1 MSEMV
6 SVLIADLFEE
16 HLRETMDNMLATA
29 AEPIEMLVRCDDAGD
44 GMRACLN
51 RMAAD
56 AQGKYLFKLDGHCLL
71 TPGWDK
77 RLKEVCADEN
87 DMAVCRI
94 RELRETPQL
103 EMTEKGFG
111 FVTLKPDLSIKAIG
125 DFEPDDPDIAETC
138 ASIGCGWMI
147 HKSRYHQL
155 EGCDE
160 SLGRYG
166 NLGAEWA
173 LKIWLSGG
181 RTLVPR
187 DVLCGHLF
195 RKQAVAGVGPET
207 IRRARAKLGARFQ
220 RGDGPGQVRP
230 LQWLVDH
237 FMLTN
242 ENSRH
247 PAGQPS
253 RTLPDLL
260 ESEVK

>member
-1 MSEMV
+1 MSELVTVMI
-6 SVLIADLFEE
+6 SDLFEA
-16 HLRETMDNMLATA
+16 HLKQTLDNLTDTA
-29 AEPIEMLVRCDDAGD
+29 EGPIELLVQCDDTGD
-44 GMRACLN
+44 GMRALLN

-56 AQGKYLFKLDGHCLL
+56 ATGKYLFKLDGHCLM
-71 TPGWDK
+71 TPGWDT
-77 RLKEVCADEN
+77 RLKEVCDREQ

-94 RELRETPQL
+94 RELRTTPQL

-111 FVTLKPDLSIKAIG
+111 FVTLLPDLAILAVG
-125 DFEPDDPDIAETC
+125 DFTLDDPDIAETC

-147 HKSRYHQL
+147 QKSRYLQL

-195 RKQAVAGVGPET
+195 RKQRVNGVGEKT
-207 IRRARAKLGARFQ
+207 MLRARAELGARFQ
-220 RGDGPGQVRP
+220 RGDGPEQNRP
-230 LQWLVDH
+230 LAWLADH
-237 FMLTN
+237 FELAKTKHSVHPVGDPLTA
-242 ENSRH
+242 
-247 PAGQPS
+247 PAGS
-253 RTLPDLL
+253 F
-260 ESEVK
+260 